1 MINTY
6 LPYLNNFLSDME
18 EANQKCEEKIE
29 CVRNEYFNVTPNLPR
44 KLKKKRRKEL
54 KLEYS
59 FLVNLK
65 NFQEN
70 MFSW

>member
-6 LPYLNNFLSDME
+6 LPYLNNFLFDME
-18 EANQKCEEKIE
+18 EANQKCEERIE
-29 CVRNEYFNVTPNLPR
+29 GVKNEYFNVTPNLPR